1 MKEQKK
7 AADLQ
12 YEVRVSE
19 YDNLHLQDFSDEEV
33 KQAVVYS
40 RQDIILLVSYAN
52 SITKILKDIRM
63 ILLVTSILFA
73 IYFWFNL

>member
-7 AADLQ
+7 AALLQ
-12 YEVRVSE
+12 SKVIIQENENVRDV
-19 YDNLHLQDFSDEEV
+19 DNEKV
-33 KQAVVYS
+33 KRAVVHS
-40 RQDIILLVSYAN
+40 RQDIVLLVSYAN

-63 ILLVTSILFA
+63 ILLITSILFA

>member
-7 AADLQ
+7 ATLLQ
-12 YEVRVSE
+12 SKVIIQENENVRDF
-19 YDNLHLQDFSDEEV
+19 DNEKV
-33 KQAVVYS
+33 KRAVVHS
-40 RQDIILLVSYAN
+40 RQDIVLLVSYAN

-63 ILLVTSILFA
+63 ILLITSILFA

>member
-12 YEVRVSE
+12 HEVRMSE
-19 YDNLHLQDFSDEEV
+19 YDNVQDYDNEQV
-33 KQAVVYS
+33 KQAVVHS
-40 RQDIILLVSYAN
+40 RQDIVLLVSYAN
-52 SITKILKDIRM
+52 SIIKILKDIRM
-63 ILLVTSILFA
+63 ILLITSILFA

>member
-7 AADLQ
+7 AALLQ
-12 YEVRVSE
+12 SKVIIQENENVRDF
-19 YDNLHLQDFSDEEV
+19 DNEKV
-33 KQAVVYS
+33 KRAVVQS
-40 RQDIILLVSYAN
+40 RQDIVLLVSYAN

-63 ILLVTSILFA
+63 ILLITSILFA